1 MYQRLAMAGD
11 LVVFSLT
18 DCSASKVQHRGYQQP
33 DELIRDQE
41 EYRRDRHHD
50 EHHRSGDCGLATRR
64 PGDLL
69 RLVAHLLHELEY
81 VCLGHDR
88 ITGRRRTDEGYG
100 YRAPFFSLFCRPSS
114 VLFSLFWQEW
124 RDSNPQPPVLETG
137 ALAS

>member
-18 DCSASKVQHRGYQQP
+18 VCSANKVQHRRYQQP

-41 EYRRDRHHD
+41 EHRGDRHHYED
-50 EHHRSGDCGLATRR
+50 HHSGDRGLATRR

-81 VCLGHDR
+81 VCLSHAL
-88 ITGRRRTDEGYG
+88 ITGRRRADDG
-100 YRAPFFSLFCRPSS
+100 YRCRAPVFQPSVVRLLSS
-114 VLFSLFWQEW
+114 VLCPWQEW

>member
-11 LVVFSLT
+11 LAVLSLT
-18 DCSASKVQHRGYQQP
+18 VCSASNGQHRRYQQP

-41 EYRRDRHHD
+41 EHRCDRHPH
-50 EHHRSGDCGLATRR
+50 ECHRSGDRGFATRR

-88 ITGRRRTDEGYG
+88 ITEGQTTEDERRI
-100 YRAPFFSLFCRPSS
+100 
-114 VLFSLFWQEW
+114 
-124 RDSNPQPPVLETG
+124 
-137 ALAS
+137 